1 MRPIPSRN
9 DLIDSSNLQTEDYQ
23 SIDRAHAWHPLY
35 QHKNL
40 DNTQLTVFEQGE
52 GVFLTDNNGKQ
63 YLDAYSGLWNVN
75 VGYGRQ
81 EIADAVYKQI
91 QKLPYYPL
99 SQINKPATL
108 LAQKLANLLP
118 GNLNHTFFCNSGSEA
133 NETAIKMARQYGNQ
147 RFPKENR
154 YKIISRYRG
163 YHGFTYAAMSATG
176 QARRRIPYEPLAP
189 GFKHV
194 HPLKVEEIEQVIQWE
209 GPQTVVAVIAEPI
222 IGGGGVIIPPDDYFP
237 RLREICDKYE
247 LLLIIDEVITGFG
260 RTGELFAC
268 HHWDLQPDII
278 TLAKGITSGYLPLG
292 ACVATD
298 QVFDAFVGEGEQRFE
313 FEQVCT
319 YGGHPVTCAAALA
332 NLDILTAEQLWK
344 NAAQVGSYLQQKLQH
359 LTNFSIV
366 KEIRGKGLMIAIE
379 LVEAD
384 GSNLATEQTN
394 QIVHQIKEL
403 GILIGKISHAL
414 EEPENILFLAPPL
427 ILTLEQADQIT
438 DVITSVI
445 SSY

>member
-1 MRPIPSRN
+1 MCPIPSKN

-23 SIDRAHAWHPLY
+23 NIDRAHAWHPLY

-40 DNTQLTVFEQGE
+40 DNTQLTVFEQGK
-52 GVFLTDNNGKQ
+52 GVFLTDYNGKQ

-147 RFPKENR
+147 KFPKENR

-194 HPLKVEEIEQVIQWE
+194 HPLKLEEIEQVIQWE

-298 QVFDAFVGEGEQRFE
+298 QVFDAFVGEGEQRLE

-366 KEIRGKGLMIAIE
+366 KEIRGRGLMIAIE
-379 LVEAD
+379 LVEAN
-384 GSNLATEQTN
+384 GSNLATEKTN

-403 GILIGKISHAL
+403 GILIGKIGHAL

>member
-1 MRPIPSRN
+1 MRFRTN
-9 DLIDSSNLQTEDYQ
+9 TTDSPNLQTQDYQ
-23 SIDRAHAWHPLY
+23 HIDRDHIWHPLY

-40 DNTQLTVFEQGE
+40 KETQLTVFEQGE
-52 GVFLTDNNGKQ
+52 GVFLTDNDGSQ

-81 EIADAVYKQI
+81 EIAEAVYKQI

-99 SQINKPATL
+99 SQINKPASL
-108 LAQKLANLLP
+108 LAHKLARLLP
-118 GNLNHTFFCNSGSEA
+118 GNLNYSFFCNSGSEA
-133 NETAIKMARQYGNQ
+133 NETAIKMARQYGKQ
-147 RFPKENR
+147 KFPKENR
-154 YKIISRYRG
+154 YKIISRYRS

-194 HPLKVEEIEQVIQWE
+194 
-209 GPQTVVAVIAEPI
+209 
-222 IGGGGVIIPPDDYFP
+222 P
-237 RLREICDKYE
+237 RLREICDKCG

-268 HHWDLQPDII
+268 HHWDIQPDII
-278 TLAKGITSGYLPLG
+278 TLAKGITSGYVPLG

-298 QVFDAFVGEGEQRFE
+298 QVFDQFIGDGEERLE

-319 YGGHPVTCAAALA
+319 YGGHPVACAAALS
-332 NLDILTAEQLWK
+332 NLDILTGEQLWK
-344 NAAQVGSYLQQKLQH
+344 NSYKVGTYMEEKLQN
-359 LTNFSIV
+359 LTDFAIV
-366 KEIRGKGLMIAIE
+366 KEVRGKGLMIAIE
-379 LVEAD
+379 LVDAN
-384 GSNLATEQTN
+384 GFNLPTSETT
-394 QIVHQIKEL
+394 QIVHQIKEK

-414 EEPENILFLAPPL
+414 EEPENILFVAPPL
-427 ILTLEQADQIT
+427 ILTFKQADQIV
-438 DVITSVI
+438 DVISSVI